1 MLFRSLNS
9 PETPIYKKTTV
20 LYNLHRA
27 RDGMRKHQRAVLVEG
42 YMDVIGV
49 YAAGVKEVVA
59 SCGTALTSP
68 QIRAIHRHADS
79 VIVNFDP
86 DTAGQN
92 AAERAIQLLLD
103 EGMHVKVLS
112 LGSAAD
118 GVKLDPDEFVKRFG
132 AEAYQAKLDSA
143 SGYFHW
149 LADRAREKFDMR
161 TGEGKMDA
169 FKFLLPAVQK
179 IPDRLER
186 AAVANDL
193 AGYLGVDA
201 SMVLEQFKRAAA
213 DRKGAAPPP
222 PPRRVELPTMERI
235 LLSALFTSGRVRGE
249 LLPELTPELTEGF
262 VSHEIIDAFRHAAS
276 DDPARLF
283 AEVEARLSESG
294 RTLLH
299 EALAAD
305 HTEVED
311 EELAWTQATACLD
324 RLRADYRK
332 RLVADLKV
340 KVKMAEREGRVEQAM
355 ALMAEITR
363 LLDLERVEKEQKR
376 RAS

>member
-1 MLFRSLNS
+1 MTGVQTCAL
-9 PETPIYKKTTV
+9 PI
-20 LYNLHRA
+20 
-27 RDGMRKHQRAVLVEG
+27 
-42 YMDVIGV
+42 
-49 YAAGVKEVVA
+49 
-59 SCGTALTSP
+59 
-68 QIRAIHRHADS
+68 
-79 VIVNFDP
+79 
-86 DTAGQN
+86 
-92 AAERAIQLLLD
+92 
-103 EGMHVKVLS
+103 
-112 LGSAAD
+112 
-118 GVKLDPDEFVKRFG
+118 
-132 AEAYQAKLDSA
+132 
-143 SGYFHW
+143 
-149 LADRAREKFDMR
+149 
-161 TGEGKMDA
+161 
-169 FKFLLPAVQK
+169 
-179 IPDRLER
+179 
-186 AAVANDL
+186 
-193 AGYLGVDA
+193 
-201 SMVLEQFKRAAA
+201 
-213 DRKGAAPPP
+213 
-222 PPRRVELPTMERI
+222 
-235 LLSALFTSGRVRGE
+235 
-249 LLPELTPELTEGF
+249 LTPELTEGF